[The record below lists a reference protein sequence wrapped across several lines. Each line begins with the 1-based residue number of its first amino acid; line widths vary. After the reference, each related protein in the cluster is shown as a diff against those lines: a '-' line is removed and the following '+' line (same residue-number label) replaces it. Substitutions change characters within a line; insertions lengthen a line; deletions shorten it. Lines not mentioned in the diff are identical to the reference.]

1 MAPAATGAKSRK
13 PAGKRTTLADVAAL
27 AGVSVVTASYALR
40 NNPKI
45 SAPTR
50 RRVARAAKK
59 LSYVPDPELGR
70 LMYLLRLGRPVTQK
84 SSIALLSFEKHHPA
98 EPNQYYIAL
107 VEGVKQRCKEIG
119 YNVDP
124 ITVAPGEM
132 PPNRLTMVLRARGIQ
147 GVLIPPISSPVDF
160 TQLADWSWF
169 SVVAATYTAQNI
181 SVNRVVPNHLHAGFL
196 ALTKLEAKG
205 FKRIGLVTEQ
215 GAHERV
221 NYAFWA
227 ALALHQQTGQSAA
240 IPAIQF
246 GEPEVFRQ
254 WLRSY
259 RPDVI
264 LTVEKPLALAL
275 AVILE
280 GESKGTDQIVL
291 LNNPLDPRFAGVYL
305 HPEIVGKTAVDLLSA
320 QIQHGERG
328 YAEHPNVVM
337 VEGRW
342 IEAEKTMLAP
352 RA

>member
-1 MAPAATGAKSRK
+1 
-13 PAGKRTTLADVAAL
+13 L
-27 AGVSVVTASYALR
+27 AGVSLVTASYALR

-59 LSYVPDPELGR
+59 LSYIPDPELGR
-70 LMYLLRLGRPVTQK
+70 LMYLLRLGRPVAQK
-84 SSIALLSFEKHHPA
+84 SSIALLSFEPNPPA
-98 EPNQYYIAL
+98 EPNQYLQAL
-107 VEGVKQRCKEIG
+107 VEGAKQRCQEIG
-119 YNVDP
+119 YNIDP

-147 GVLIPPISSPVDF
+147 GVLIPPMRTPVDF
-160 TQLADWSWF
+160 TQLADWSCF
-169 SVVAATYTAQNI
+169 SVVAATYTAKNI
-181 SVNRVVPNHLHAGFL
+181 KVNRVVPNHLHAGFL

-205 FKRIGLVTEQ
+205 FKRIGLVTDQ
-215 GAHERV
+215 DGHVRA

-227 ALALHQQTGQSAA
+227 ALALHQQTGQSAV

-246 GEPEVFRQ
+246 GEGEVFRQ
-254 WLRSY
+254 WLRSH

-264 LTVEKPLALAL
+264 LTAEPRVALAMT
-275 AVILE
+275 AI
-280 GESKGTDQIVL
+280 GESMPGETIPIVL
-291 LNNPLDPRFAGVYL
+291 LNNPMDRRFAGVYL
-305 HPEIVGKTAVDLLSA
+305 FPEIVGKTAVDLLSA

-342 IEAEKTMLAP
+342 LEAEKTALAP